1 MSAQSTNPLRRIA
14 SVNGFTLVELLVVVG
29 IIAILISI
37 LLPALSKARDA
48 ARKTACLSNLR
59 QVHQLIAMYA
69 NEYKDRVPVGYR
81 GQKQFNSMI
90 YSGTAGRFVLFGMI
104 RTAGYMPEPA
114 VFYCPA
120 ENDPR
125 SIMGSD
131 VNPWPP
137 GPEGNPAVNVA
148 AGYGFRPAVD
158 IPDDPQTWGSLLPRL
173 SKFRSKA
180 ILADLTALPTRLNT
194 RHRIGVNVLYGDGS
208 AKWVPREVFD
218 EPLSH
223 CTALGAAA
231 DPFQD
236 QIWERFDS
244 N

>member
-1 MSAQSTNPLRRIA
+1 MSATSTNRFSQRRA
-14 SVNGFTLVELLVVVG
+14 AGGFTLVELLVVTG
-29 IIAILISI
+29 IIAVLISI
-37 LLPALSKARDA
+37 LIPALAKARDA

-59 QVHQLIAMYA
+59 QVHLLLAMYA
-69 NEYKDRVPVGYR
+69 NEFKDRVPVGYR

-90 YSGTAGRFVLFGMI
+90 YSGTAGRFVLFGMV
-104 RTAGYMPEPA
+104 RTAGYMPDPN

-125 SIMGSD
+125 SLLGSD

-148 AGYGFRPAVD
+148 AGYGFRPEVD
-158 IPDDPQTWGSLLPRL
+158 IPDDPGTWGNVLPRL
-173 SKFRSKA
+173 SRFRAKA

-208 AKWVPREVFD
+208 AKWIPRDAFD
-218 EPLSH
+218 DPLSH
-223 CTALGAAA
+223 CTAIGPAA

-236 QIWERFDS
+236 QIWERFDTQ
-244 N
+244 

>member
-1 MSAQSTNPLRRIA
+1 MSAASPNPLRGKRR
-14 SVNGFTLVELLVVVG
+14 VGGFTLVELLVVVG
-29 IIAILISI
+29 IIAVLISI
-37 LLPALSKARDA
+37 LLPAMSKARDS

-59 QVHQLIAMYA
+59 QAHQLIAMYA

-90 YSGTAGRFVLFGMI
+90 YSGTAGRFVLFGLV

-125 SIMGSD
+125 SIQGSD

-137 GPEGNPAVNVA
+137 GPEGNPTINVA
-148 AGYGFRPAVD
+148 AGYGFRPEVD
-158 IPDDPQTWGSLLPRL
+158 IPDDPTTWGTLLPKL

-180 ILADLTALPTRLNT
+180 ILGDLTALPARVNT
-194 RHRIGVNVLYGDGS
+194 RHRLGVNVLYGDGS
-208 AKWVPREVFD
+208 AKWIPREVFD
-218 EPLSH
+218 EPLSQ

-231 DPFQD
+231 NPFQD
-236 QIWERFDS
+236 QIWEKFDAH
-244 N
+244 

>member
-1 MSAQSTNPLRRIA
+1 MSARLPNPLRPKRDV
-14 SVNGFTLVELLVVVG
+14 SGFTLVELLVVVG
-29 IIAILISI
+29 IIAVLISI

-90 YSGTAGRFVLFGMI
+90 YSGTAGRFVLFGLV
-104 RTAGYMPEPA
+104 RTAGYMPDPN
-114 VFYCPA
+114 VYFCPA

-125 SIMGSD
+125 SILGSD

-137 GPEGNPAVNVA
+137 GPEGNPATNVA
-148 AGYGFRPAVD
+148 AGYGFRPEVD
-158 IPDDPQTWGSLLPRL
+158 IPDDPTTWGTLLPKL

-180 ILADLTALPTRLNT
+180 ILQGRFCATPAKSPTSRGSRRASTNTAIST
-194 RHRIGVNVLYGDGS
+194 
-208 AKWVPREVFD
+208 
-218 EPLSH
+218 
-223 CTALGAAA
+223 
-231 DPFQD
+231 
-236 QIWERFDS
+236 
-244 N
+244 

>member
-14 SVNGFTLVELLVVVG
+14 PMNGFTLVELLVVVG

-37 LLPALSKARDA
+37 LLPALSKAREA

-120 ENDPR
+120 E
-125 SIMGSD
+125 
-131 VNPWPP
+131 
-137 GPEGNPAVNVA
+137 
-148 AGYGFRPAVD
+148 
-158 IPDDPQTWGSLLPRL
+158 
-173 SKFRSKA
+173 
-180 ILADLTALPTRLNT
+180 
-194 RHRIGVNVLYGDGS
+194 
-208 AKWVPREVFD
+208 
-218 EPLSH
+218 
-223 CTALGAAA
+223 
-231 DPFQD
+231 
-236 QIWERFDS
+236 
-244 N
+244 